1 MTDKP
6 SPKSAPPVVREGV
19 RRGWRALGATG
30 DTALVPQAR
39 MRGPMPWLVA
49 IMVAITVVAAAGAL
63 ALGNMADRTAASL
76 EGGVTVQVLEPDP
89 QLRGQQ
95 VELAIPALR
104 QLAGVI
110 SVRRVP
116 QEELDALVEPWL
128 GEEAVEGADVPIP
141 AMIDIRMRR
150 EPTGEDIA
158 RIEQVIA
165 PLAPAARVDAQASW
179 LGPVFAAVEG
189 LRWLALALIVLLGV
203 ATSAAVLLAARTA
216 IGAHR
221 DTIDIVHMLGGTD
234 RQITRIFQRS
244 IALDAAGG
252 GALGLAVALVT
263 ILLLGARFSGLGDGL
278 AGQATLEWTDWLA
291 LAAVPVAGVLL
302 AGFTARLSV
311 MRALGK
317 TL

>member
-1 MTDKP
+1 MAAKA
-6 SPKSAPPVVREGV
+6 SKSAPPVVKDSV
-19 RRGWRALGATG
+19 RRGWRTLGAAG
-30 DTALVPQAR
+30 DTALVPQGR

-63 ALGNMADRTAASL
+63 ALGNMAARTSATL

-95 VELAIPALR
+95 VDLAIPALR
-104 QLAGVI
+104 QLDGVL

-141 AMIDIRMRR
+141 AMIDIRMRS
-150 EPTGEDIA
+150 EPGDEDIA

-165 PLAPAARVDAQASW
+165 PLAPSSRVDPQASW
-179 LGPVFAAVEG
+179 LGPVFKAVQG
-189 LRWLALALIVLLGV
+189 LRWLALALIVLLGA

-252 GALGLAVALVT
+252 GALGLAVGLLT
-263 ILLLGARFSGLGDGL
+263 ILVLGAQFSALGDGL
-278 AGQATLEWTDWLA
+278 AGQATLEWDDWLV
-291 LAAVPVAGVLL
+291 LAAVPLVGVLL
-302 AGFTARLSV
+302 AGITARLSV
-311 MRALGK
+311 MRALGRM
-317 TL
+317 L